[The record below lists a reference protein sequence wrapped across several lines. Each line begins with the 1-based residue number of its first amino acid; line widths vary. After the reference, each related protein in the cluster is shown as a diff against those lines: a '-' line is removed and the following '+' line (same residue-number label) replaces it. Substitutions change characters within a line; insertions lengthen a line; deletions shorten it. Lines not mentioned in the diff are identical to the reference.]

1 MTTPRL
7 DIFKKDADG
16 HPFWLDAVDDLAT
29 ARLRV
34 AEFAAAVPGEYFVF
48 DHVTGKVVASQRDQV
63 ECT

>member
-7 DIFKKDADG
+7 DIFKKDAHG
-16 HPFWLDAVDDLAT
+16 NPVWVDAVVDLRTAQLRLAECAT
-29 ARLRV
+29 
-34 AEFAAAVPGEYFVF
+34 AVPGEYFVF

>member
-16 HPFWLDAVDDLAT
+16 NPFWLAAVVDLEA
-29 ARLRV
+29 ARLRM

-48 DHVTGKVVASQRDQV
+48 DQATGKIVASQLSPEVRA
-63 ECT
+63 